1 MNAQFYSPSPR
12 LARTAALSAVALA
25 GFMVA
30 LSAAETE
37 SKDDILQMS
46 EFIVNAEASQG
57 YFTANTI
64 SGTRIAEQVKNL
76 PMNVSVLTSE
86 FLRDAA
92 IYDVDSILQ
101 WTASNTGPNNPRI
114 RGLQSN
120 TRVNGFEG
128 SERDDAISIG
138 RVEVIKGP
146 GAIIS
151 GSGAPGGIVNVLT
164 KRPTGR
170 NRFYV
175 AQIVNDRD
183 FMRTELDVDYRISDK
198 LSARFAM
205 ARVTEDGFSSQR
217 VKQEWDDYEKTEST
231 LFAVV
236 EWRPTR
242 KLTLTGD
249 ITYLTQKRP
258 FRDQPNVRW
267 DNYGMIAPTTGATAV
282 YLIEAP
288 FNYPKSFGL
297 SGPDAIDDIH
307 NTLFNVEA
315 VQQFTDDLQLRVLAN
330 GKRRSRFIF
339 GPASTGLVTANAA
352 LLTAN
357 PTQNLV
363 VGERYLSVRWDR
375 SEQVNPQSYNYEFN
389 LLWKSRLAEVLESK
403 VLFGGNYGEGFFWSQ
418 SGRGRNAATNAE
430 QRYYFRLGDKSPNK
444 SQPADLNMVYDA
456 RSATSTTEQRNAFLV
471 HQGKWHGG
479 KWHTMAGLYYY
490 EYMNEGFSN
499 NQPVIAEQDGVNP
512 QLGIVRELTPWL
524 SAYASYA
531 KSIQGQSIRNSRGEL
546 LSPFKGTNYEVGL
559 KVETPDNR
567 YSGTLSLFHTDY
579 IGRQFND
586 PTIPDINGNTNP
598 GERVSGGEDRSR
610 GLDTE
615 WVFTPR
621 PHWQIIVGYAYLE
634 TEVVKDITNRPDRI
648 GQRFNNHSFH
658 NYSLWTRYNFA
669 DGPARGFSVGGGIR
683 GDSGAIRQYVTIG
696 GVPVAAEDTTD
707 PYVEL
712 FLGYERKLGRGRLI
726 TSLNVK
732 NVTRIDRYSSQY
744 LAGTNQPYFVWRDPI
759 EPFLRVG
766 FEF

>member
-1 MNAQFYSPSPR
+1 MNPLLPR
-12 LARTAALSAVALA
+12 LIPALLAAPLLGNLMPAQTARSA
-25 GFMVA
+25 
-30 LSAAETE
+30 SATLPSDE
-37 SKDDILQMS
+37 IVQLS
-46 EFIVNAEASQG
+46 EFVINAEASNG

-64 SGTRIAEQVKNL
+64 SGTRIAEQIKNL

-101 WTASNTGPNNPRI
+101 WTASNTGPTNPRI

-170 NRFYV
+170 NRFLV
-175 AQIVNDRD
+175 AQVINDRD
-183 FMRTELDVDYRISDK
+183 FLRTELDLDYKVNSQ

-205 ARVTEDGFSSQR
+205 ARVSEDGFSSQR
-217 VKQEWDDYEKTEST
+217 VKQKWDAYEKTELT
-231 LFAVV
+231 YFGVI
-236 EWRPTR
+236 EWRAT
-242 KLTLTGD
+242 KSLTLTGD

-267 DNYGMIAPTTGATAV
+267 DNYGTIAPAAGQPAV

-288 FNYPKSFGL
+288 FSYPKSFGL

-315 VQQFTDDLQLRVLAN
+315 VQRFSEDLQVRVVAN

-339 GPASTGLVTANAA
+339 GPASTGLATANAA
-352 LLTAN
+352 LVAAN
-357 PTQNLV
+357 PTQGLV

-389 LLWKSRLAEVLESK
+389 VLWKSQVPQILESK
-403 VLFGGNYGEGFFWSQ
+403 VLLGGNYGEGFFWSQ
-418 SGRGRNAATNAE
+418 GGRGRVPGTTAE
-430 QRYYFRLGDKSPNK
+430 QRYYFRLGDKSPNTRR
-444 SQPADLNMVYDA
+444 PADLNMVFDP
-456 RSATSTTEQRNAFLV
+456 RTPKSTTEQRNAFLV
-471 HQGKWHGG
+471 HQGKWFGG
-479 KWHTMAGLYYY
+479 QWHSMAGLYYY
-490 EYMNEGFSN
+490 DYMNEGFTN
-499 NQPVIAEQDGVNP
+499 NLPVVAKQDGMNP
-512 QLGIVRELTPWL
+512 QLGLVRQLNSWA
-524 SAYASYA
+524 SAYVSYA
-531 KSIQGQSIRNSRGEL
+531 KSIQGQSTRNSRGEV
-546 LSPFKGTNYEVGL
+546 LSPFKGTNYEIGL
-559 KVETPDNR
+559 KVETADNR
-567 YSGTLSLFHTDY
+567 YSGTVSLFHTDFT
-579 IGRQFND
+579 GRQFND
-586 PTIPDINGNTNP
+586 PTIPDITGSTTP
-598 GERVSGGEDRSR
+598 GERVSAGEDRSR

-621 PHWQIIVGYAYLE
+621 PRWQIIAGYAYLD
-634 TEVVKDITNRPDRI
+634 TEVVRDVSNRPERI

-658 NYSLWTRYNFA
+658 NYSLWTRYNFSE
-669 DGPARGFSVGGGIR
+669 GWARGCSLGGGIR
-683 GDSGAIRQYVTIG
+683 GDSGAIRQYVTINN
-696 GVPVAAEDTTD
+696 VPVAAEDTTD

-712 FLGYERKLGRGRLI
+712 FFGYERRLGRGRLI
-726 TSLNVK
+726 TSLNLK
-732 NVTRIDRYSSQY
+732 NVTRIERYSSQFKP
-744 LAGTNQPYFVWRDPI
+744 GTNQPYFVWRDPV
-759 EPFLRVG
+759 EPFLRVA